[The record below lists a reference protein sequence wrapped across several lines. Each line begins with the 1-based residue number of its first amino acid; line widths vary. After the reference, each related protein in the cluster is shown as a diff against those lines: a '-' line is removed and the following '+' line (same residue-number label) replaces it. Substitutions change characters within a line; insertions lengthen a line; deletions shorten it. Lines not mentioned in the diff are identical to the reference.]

1 MTHGVVREVD
11 LVPRRAILH
20 SMRVGH
26 VVALLTCLVAAAPL
40 EAAPPPDSGPW
51 LTALGSTYVLLD
63 LSTGDLDGDGR
74 DETVAC
80 YREDLA
86 TTDQSSGVVVLQG
99 KGTDLKPVFHVQLYQ
114 ALCDKVRVNGR
125 KLGVLLSSG
134 AQQLVWTYGEDLFFR
149 GDKRALV
156 VPKSVTATSTTGS
169 ANAPARAFDNDIS
182 TSWAEGAEG
191 TGIGQSI
198 TVKLER
204 ALDIGAVGIF
214 CGNGAGPRPFF
225 DHNRLHRGSVEVK
238 TEADLGDENAG
249 FDFSSLGIDSIGD
262 RVEFSCENRPEI
274 TYVHLGKRGVVE
286 LTVRIDSVYLG
297 DKKDD
302 THIAEVEI
310 VPRLARNQTLDKA
323 TPTKKPKPAAAATE
337 ADDDAANS
345 DVDVDGAT
353 TKLDDGGRGIAIE
366 DDL

>member
-1 MTHGVVREVD
+1 MTHSVDCEVD
-11 LVPRRAILH
+11 LVPKRDIL
-20 SMRVGH
+20 SRMRVGH
-26 VVALLTCLVAAAPL
+26 VVALLTCLVAAPL
-40 EAAPPPDSGPW
+40 QAAPPADSGPW
-51 LTALGSTYVLLD
+51 LTALGTAYVLLD

-74 DETVAC
+74 NETVAC

-99 KGTDLKPVFHVQLYQ
+99 TGTDLKPVFHVQLYQ
-114 ALCDKVRVNGR
+114 AMCEKVRVNGR

-134 AQQLVWTYGEDLFFR
+134 SQQLVWTYGEDLFFR

-156 VPKSVTATSTTGS
+156 VLKGVTATSATGS
-169 ANAPARAFDNDIS
+169 SNAPARAFDNDLA

-198 TVKLER
+198 TVKLDR
-204 ALDIGAVGIF
+204 ALDIGAVGIL
-214 CGNGAGPRPFF
+214 CGNGSGQRAFF

-238 TEADLGDENAG
+238 TEADLGDESAG

-286 LTVRIDSVYLG
+286 LTIRVDSVYLG

-323 TPTKKPKPAAAATE
+323 TPTKKPKAAAT
-337 ADDDAANS
+337 ADDVAPAAN
-345 DVDVDGAT
+345 DVDVDSAT
-353 TKLDDGGRGIAIE
+353 SKLDDGGRGITVE

>member
-1 MTHGVVREVD
+1 MTRSVVDEVD
-11 LVPRRAILH
+11 LVPNRAILRA
-20 SMRVGH
+20 MRVGH

-40 EAAPPPDSGPW
+40 QAAPPADTGPW
-51 LTALGSTYVLLD
+51 LTALGTAYVLLD

-99 KGTDLKPVFHVQLYQ
+99 KGADLKPVFHVQLYQ
-114 ALCDKVRVNGR
+114 ALCEKVRVNGR

-149 GDKRALV
+149 GEKRALV
-156 VPKSVTATSTTGS
+156 VLKGVTATSTTGS
-169 ANAPARAFDNDIS
+169 NNAPARAFDNDLS

-214 CGNGAGPRPFF
+214 CGNGGGQRPFF

-262 RVEFSCENRPEI
+262 RVEFSCENRPEV

-286 LTVRIDSVYLG
+286 LTIRIDSVYLG

-310 VPRLARNQTLDKA
+310 VPRLARNQTLDRA
-323 TPTKKPKPAAAATE
+323 TPTKKPKAAASTPDDAPAA
-337 ADDDAANS
+337 S
-345 DVDVDGAT
+345 DVDVDSAT
-353 TKLDDGGRGIAIE
+353 NKLDDGGRGITVE